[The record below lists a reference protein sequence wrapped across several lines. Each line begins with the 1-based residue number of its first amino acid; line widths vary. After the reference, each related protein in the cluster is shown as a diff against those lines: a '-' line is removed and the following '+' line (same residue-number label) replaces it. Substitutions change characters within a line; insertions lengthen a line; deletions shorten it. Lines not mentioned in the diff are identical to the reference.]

1 MSVCP
6 VIGEA
11 KLDHLRTFPLYNW
24 KELYRATEVLFFF
37 FFIVCLLCDHPYMS
51 YMISNP
57 HINYILLSPF

>member
-6 VIGEA
+6 VIGDA

-37 FFIVCLLCDHPYMS
+37 FSLSVY
-51 YMISNP
+51 YVT
-57 HINYILLSPF
+57 ILICHT